1 MMKQILMVSVALTLL
16 RRPKLKK
23 RRNKKKT
30 RLLKPRKKRMLIKPR
45 LKNKKKPTIM
55 LQLSRKRPKTK
66 KPTMMLRP
74 SRKRPKTKKPTM
86 MLRPSR
92 KRPTIKKRLTR
103 KKKQIKNK
111 PMLMIKRKQQ
121 TRPKKTTQMNRK
133 TRRKK
138 RPMMQRMSRKTT
150 VMVKLTLK
158 SQLWDRRT
166 TQALTLK
173 VRLILLNMRVTL
185 LSWTRRTIPFGIVL
199 ICPRI
204 RVTSLLKD
212 PSITFSCL
220 RIWTVTGARL
230 VLTLRSLLPSTG
242 TCVITLTQLIAMA
255 AMILLPTQ
263 RRQTVAAACSRLILL
278 KLRLPRMSHALTH
291 RMARN
296 KRVYDSFVLE
306 VTFVL
311 PTRRA
316 FFPSPWISGAMT
328 THHATLAVSRLI
340 RLR

>member
-1 MMKQILMVSVALTLL
+1 MMKQILMVSVALKLL

-23 RRNKKKT
+23 LRNKKKT

-55 LQLSRKRPKTK
+55 LQLSRKRPKI
-66 KPTMMLRP
+66 
-74 SRKRPKTKKPTM
+74 KKPTM

-121 TRPKKTTQMNRK
+121 TRPKKTTQMDRK

-150 VMVKLTLK
+150 VMVKFTLK

-230 VLTLRSLLPSTG
+230 VLTLRNLLPSTG

-263 RRQTVAAACSRLILL
+263 RRQTVAAACSRPILL
-278 KLRLPRMSHALTH
+278 RLRLPRMSHALTH